1 MCDIQEGCLRRADS
15 SERCTLFA
23 PAPFFFSAS
32 HIDEMAGATAVELDH
47 ETIENE
53 GLMLRK
59 AKQKNKKD
67 TDL

>member
-15 SERCTLFA
+15 SERCTLST

-47 ETIENE
+47 ETI
-53 GLMLRK
+53 LRT
-59 AKQKNKKD
+59 KD
-67 TDL
+67 SC